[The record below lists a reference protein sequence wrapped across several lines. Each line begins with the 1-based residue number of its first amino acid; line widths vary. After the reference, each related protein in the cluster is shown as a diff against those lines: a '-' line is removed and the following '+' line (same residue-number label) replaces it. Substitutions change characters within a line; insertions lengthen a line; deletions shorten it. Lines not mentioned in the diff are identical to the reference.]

1 MTFVGILT
9 SERLRAFQRSAPKPT
24 ISVTDTHIVVNVLTT
39 NVEQSMAEVTIN
51 HLQTVVEA
59 PQGSGEGV
67 TDTGETTTRSRVRFE
82 HDERLLVLLGQQS

>member
-1 MTFVGILT
+1 MTFVGLLT
-9 SERLRAFQRSAPKPT
+9 SERLRAFKRSALKHE
-24 ISVTDTHIVVNVLTT
+24 ISVSNTHIVVNVLTT
-39 NVEQSMAEVTIN
+39 NVEQSMAEVAVN

-59 PQGSGEGV
+59 PQGSSEGV